1 MIERFSLNDCLGFKK
16 VSLEFKNGLI
26 LFSGASGA
34 GKSVLLDSML
44 GLFGVKE
51 LHAKMAEASIDNQ
64 LDLQKFGIENEEYNV
79 FRFIKGK
86 SSRYFINDAQVSKKS
101 VKKIAS
107 GFVDYLS
114 LKSYKEFENSK
125 IIDVLD
131 ELVCK
136 KDIRHK
142 KILDEF
148 RENFE
153 KFKKVEKELS
163 KIEEEERKI
172 EELREFAIYEIKKI
186 EDISPIIGEYEEL
199 MEIKKALSKKDK
211 VLDAIQKA
219 NPFFEYES
227 YISEALSLLDIDS
240 QFFDETINELK
251 VHFETSVDKLNEFDD
266 EKIEE
271 VLDRLEK
278 LSSLKQRYGSIEESL
293 EHLKKK
299 KEEVIHY
306 DNISYEK
313 EELKN
318 SYEKLLSKCEKMG
331 KEISKFRRVAI
342 KELNSK
348 INSYL
353 NMLYLDN
360 IIMSIKRKDMDIN
373 GLDKVE
379 IDLWGNR
386 LEKISSGEFNRVRLA
401 FLSSFNDILNKET
414 NSILV
419 LDEVDANLSGK
430 ESMSIALLLKK
441 LSKNYQIFAISH
453 QPQLTSKA
461 DMHFLVY
468 KKEGISKVKE
478 LKDKNEKINELARMI
493 SGKNITNEAMEFAKS
508 LMEDT

>member
-1 MIERFSLNDCLGFKK
+1 MIERFSLSDCLGFKK
-16 VSLEFKNGLI
+16 VSLEFKKGLI

-34 GKSVLLDSML
+34 GKSVLLDSIL
-44 GLFGVKE
+44 GVFAIKE
-51 LHAKMAEASIDNQ
+51 LNAKMAEVSVDNQ
-64 LDLQKFGIENEEYNV
+64 LNLQKFGIENEEYNV
-79 FRFIKGK
+79 FRFVKGK

-101 VKKIAS
+101 VKEIAS

-125 IIDVLD
+125 IISVLD
-131 ELVCK
+131 ELAYK

-153 KFKKVEKELS
+153 KFKRVEKELK
-163 KIEEEERKI
+163 KIEEEEKKI
-172 EELREFAIYEIKKI
+172 EELREFALYEIKKI
-186 EDISPIIGEYEEL
+186 EDISPTIGEYDEL
-199 MEIKKALSKKDK
+199 MEIKKALSKKEK

-227 YISEALSLLDIDS
+227 YVSEALSLLDVDS

-251 VHFETSVDKLNEFDD
+251 VHFETAVDRLNEFDD

-271 VLDRLEK
+271 ILDRLEK
-278 LSSLKQRYGSIEESL
+278 LSSLKQRYGSIEETL
-293 EHLKKK
+293 EHLNKR
-299 KEEVIHY
+299 KEEVAHY

-318 SYEKLLSKCEKMG
+318 SYEELLNRCKELSG
-331 KEISKFRRVAI
+331 EISKHRKVAI

-348 INSYL
+348 INDYL
-353 NMLYLDN
+353 KMLYLDG
-360 IIMSIKRKDMDIN
+360 IVLSLEEKEMGIDGVDS
-373 GLDKVE
+373 VE

-401 FLSSFNDILNKET
+401 FLSSFNDIVNQEM
-414 NSILV
+414 NSVLI

-468 KKEGISKVKE
+468 KEDGISYVKE
-478 LKDKNEKINELARMI
+478 LKDKGEKVDELARMI
-493 SGKNITNEAMEFAKS
+493 SGENIANEAMDFAKS
-508 LMEDT
+508 LMEDI